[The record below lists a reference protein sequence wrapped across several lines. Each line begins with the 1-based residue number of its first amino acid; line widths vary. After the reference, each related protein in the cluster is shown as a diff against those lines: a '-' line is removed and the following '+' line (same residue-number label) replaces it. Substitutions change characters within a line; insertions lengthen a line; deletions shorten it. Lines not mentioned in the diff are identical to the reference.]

1 MGKVFCSSDW
11 HGCGILANK
20 VLDYLKEDDVLYF
33 LGDAID
39 REDDGLEILTRL
51 LNDPRVKFI
60 KGNHEDMMEKAL
72 PHIIKQ
78 LKEYDDIFTYE
89 DEYLDWRLNGG
100 STILHQFFNWS
111 IKDLKELYN
120 KLTNLPLTLTYKNKK
135 NEIIIMEHSGYT
147 PFIHLEYPVNHNP
160 LWDRSHF
167 KENWILEEYEDY
179 DEARDTYIIHGHTP
193 VQYMKFK
200 YGYKNMPKMTEKD
213 FEYKHLFFR
222 QEDDELNKI
231 YRPEVLFYCD
241 NHKINVDMC
250 TVASNRIAL
259 LDLDTFEPIYFD
271 KEN

>member
-39 REDDGLEILTRL
+39 RGDDGLEILIRL
-51 LNDPRVKFI
+51 LDDPRVKFI

-72 PHIIKQ
+72 PHIIQQ
-78 LKEYDDIFTYE
+78 LYEYNDIFTYE
-89 DEYLDWRLNGG
+89 DEFLELKLNGG
-100 STILHQFFNWS
+100 STIINQFFDWS
-111 IKDLKELYN
+111 IKNLEDLYK
-120 KLTNLPLTLTYKNKK
+120 KLINLPLILSYVNKK
-135 NEIIIMEHSGYT
+135 EQVIIMEHSGYT
-147 PFIHLEYPVNHNP
+147 PPLLKNNHDP

-167 KENWILEEYEDY
+167 NESWR
-179 DEARDTYIIHGHTP
+179 DEQNVYIIHGHTP
-193 VQYMKFK
+193 VQYMKFM

-241 NHKINVDMC
+241 NHKIDIDMC

-259 LDLDTFEPIYFD
+259 LDLDTFEPIYFN

>member
-1 MGKVFCSSDW
+1 MGKVLCSSDW

-20 VLDYLKEDDVLYF
+20 VLDYLKKDDVLYF

-39 REDDGLEILTRL
+39 RGDDGLEILIRL
-51 LNDPRVKFI
+51 LDDPRVKFI
-60 KGNHEDMMEKAL
+60 KGNHENMMEKAL
-72 PHIIKQ
+72 PYIIQQ
-78 LKEYDDIFTYE
+78 LYEYNNIFTYE
-89 DEYLDWRLNGG
+89 DEFLEWKLNGG
-100 STILHQFFNWS
+100 STIINQFFDWS
-111 IKDLKELYN
+111 IKDLEDLYK

-135 NEIIIMEHSGYT
+135 EQIIIMEHSGYT
-147 PFIHLEYPVNHNP
+147 PPFLKNNHNP

-167 KENWILEEYEDY
+167 NESWR
-179 DEARDTYIIHGHTP
+179 DEQNVYIIHGHTP
-193 VQYMKFK
+193 VQYMKFE

-213 FEYKHLFFR
+213 FEYKHLFFK

-241 NHKINVDMC
+241 NHKIDVDMC